1 MLLQLFLTLLALLMA
16 MGSIAALAMLLSW
29 QETTASQPD
38 YRIRLLTT
46 VVPGVSALLLFLLGL
61 AFGLFVLW
69 SPAGEAWAAQ
79 L

>member
-29 QETTASQPD
+29 QETTASD
-38 YRIRLLTT
+38 CRIRLLTT

>member
-38 YRIRLLTT
+38 YHIRLLTT

-61 AFGLFVLW
+61 TFGLFVLW
-69 SPAGEAWAAQ
+69 SPAGETWATQ